1 MSEMSD
7 ASEGTQAAAGE
18 AVQPTLV
25 DAVTVPAMV
34 PMDDAAGGPT
44 ADKEQ
49 EDEPSDEEAAAQL
62 GDFA

>member
-1 MSEMSD
+1 MTMTD
-7 ASEGTQAAAGE
+7 
-18 AVQPTLV
+18 PN
-25 DAVTVPAMV
+25 DAVTDPSLP

-49 EDEPSDEEAAAQL
+49 MQEPSDEEAAAQL

>member
-1 MSEMSD
+1 MSNHTE
-7 ASEGTQAAAGE
+7 
-18 AVQPTLV
+18 QPTPA
-25 DAVTVPAMV
+25 DAVTDPTMV

-49 EDEPSDEEAAAQL
+49 MEEPSDEEAAAQL

>member
-1 MSEMSD
+1 MSD
-7 ASEGTQAAAGE
+7 AHENIEGDTGDS
-18 AVQPTLV
+18 VQPTAA
-25 DAVTVPAMV
+25 DAVTAPAMV

-44 ADKEQ
+44 ADREQ

>member
-1 MSEMSD
+1 MSD
-7 ASEGTQAAAGE
+7 THDGTRAAAGDS
-18 AVQPTLV
+18 VQPITA
-25 DAVTVPAMV
+25 DAVTDPALV

-44 ADKEQ
+44 ADREQ

>member
-1 MSEMSD
+1 MSEMND
-7 ASEGTQAAAGE
+7 ASEGAQAAAGE
-18 AVQPTLV
+18 AVQPTPA

-49 EDEPSDEEAAAQL
+49 EHEPSNDEVAAQL

>member
-1 MSEMSD
+1 MSD
-7 ASEGTQAAAGE
+7 ADLPNDGSMDPLADAAM
-18 AVQPTLV
+18 T
-25 DAVTVPAMV
+25 

-49 EDEPSDEEAAAQL
+49 MDEPSEEEAAAQL